1 MLIYLPKIMKATS
14 REAKAARRTIPAE
27 TSLAIFACWWNLS
40 VKRSTTDSIEVLIIS
55 AIKTKKIVKTITS
68 FSAEDILKTKLAP
81 IATRAAK
88 V

>member
-1 MLIYLPKIMKATS
+1 MKATS
-14 REAKAARRTIPAE
+14 RETKADRRTMPAE

-55 AIKTKKIVKTITS
+55 AIKTREMVKMITS
-68 FSAEDILKTKLAP
+68 FSTGEMLKIKLAL
-81 IATRAAK
+81 IATMAAK